1 MSVVL
6 VVRWWQQKTVDNYL
20 FRRQFYNPTQLPLE
34 REEQEVDSVTV
45 ESRERDGGARSGT
58 VEFYSSLS

>member
-45 ESRERDGGARSGT
+45 ESRERDGGASQ
-58 VEFYSSLS
+58 